1 MRLSNAAL
9 ISLCVLG
16 CGATSVAEAQEYGVL
31 TGAVTPGVGAG
42 ARRLGAASASAV
54 GRAANAV
61 AAVNQATG
69 ASAPSGQPSGGPR
82 SGPQRI
88 DVQRFAALPIGDPLQ
103 GTDAPTY
110 ALAGG
115 RTLRASG
122 IFVPDAQPFAGN
134 RWCQL
139 EYSRVASTGGFDPSG
154 PPSDDCRNVRR

>member
-1 MRLSNAAL
+1 MKLSHTAM
-9 ISLCVLG
+9 ISLCALG
-16 CGATSVAEAQEYGVL
+16 CAVTGTAEAQEYGVL
-31 TGAVTPGVGAG
+31 VGTVTPGVGA
-42 ARRLGAASASAV
+42 ASRSLGAASANAI
-54 GRAANAV
+54 GNAANTI

-69 ASAPSGQPSGGPR
+69 ASRQASGGSHR
-82 SGPQRI
+82 GPSRI
-88 DVQRFAALPIGDPLQ
+88 DVQRFAALPHGDTLD

-122 IFVPDAQPFAGN
+122 IFVPAAQPFAGN

-139 EYSRVASTGGFDPSG
+139 EYSRVAATGGFDPSG